1 MKTRFTTTLLKDDT
15 ANATGIVVPQE
26 AVESLGKSK
35 KPAVV
40 VTIGDFSYRST
51 VAVMGGQFLI
61 PLSQERRAAARLE
74 PGQTIEVTL
83 ELDTAPR
90 TVEVPEDLAAALDA
104 AAGTRE
110 AFDKLAPSMR
120 KEHVRQVEEA
130 KTQETRERRIARIVE
145 KLAES
150 K

>member
-1 MKTRFTTTLLKDDT
+1 
-15 ANATGIVVPQE
+15 
-26 AVESLGKSK
+26 
-35 KPAVV
+35 
-40 VTIGDFSYRST
+40 
-51 VAVMGGQFLI
+51 
-61 PLSQERRAAARLE
+61 
-74 PGQTIEVTL
+74 VTL